1 MKVKGCWHIYEMEMW
16 DKDYFNEEVQAYIQ
30 VDKNGTGVE
39 HKFHFTVRHLGD
51 RVGIES
57 FEIKDGHPGGYE
69 FSIIG
74 DIDNEIFKLFG
85 KLFERMRRALSRKH
99 LQRSDTT
106 NSWRISKGNVVR
118 AKIDS
123 NLESNDDYGHQPLI
137 VIDGKEIKWDEFGR
151 MLMTYEGFNFK
162 LEIFDRS
169 DEIHWASFL

>member
-1 MKVKGCWHIYEMEMW
+1 L
-16 DKDYFNEEVQAYIQ
+16 KDTES
-30 VDKNGTGVE
+30 VE

-123 NLESNDDYGHQPLI
+123 NLESDDDYGHQTLI
-137 VIDGKEIKWDEFGR
+137 VIDGKGIKWDEFGR

-162 LEIFDRS
+162 LEIFDKR
-169 DEIHWASFL
+169 DEIP